1 MKVCSVC
8 NEIVSAN
15 QRCVLSN
22 CPNKGSARPAPKS
35 GKVIPGPTGRSDRAV
50 QAGLDR
56 AGDVAR
62 DATRRA
68 AFAIAVIFAVV
79 AAIAAIGF
87 NFWSGTPPTSTNAS
101 ADIEDS
107 PQSIVPEASSQNS
120 IPAQSGDFED
130 IDSPLPPNPE
140 FNNNVWTHNG
150 STVRLY
156 ASGVRRTFYYEA
168 PRSGLPV
175 EAGQLLF
182 YGSREGETF
191 FGKAYRF
198 SSKCGEVSYE
208 VTGKVHPSQ
217 TVINLSGNAP
227 KRDEQCN
234 VIGTFVDR
242 LKFELLH
249 Q

>member
-87 NFWSGTPPTSTNAS
+87 NLGGDNRNKNADVSAAVDASPQATASESATVVEAAADRMSAS
-101 ADIEDS
+101 ADAVPPGVIAAPVAPVKTDVAPANVVMVQLGAFSDSAKAESAWAALNKRIGFLSHFNRKIAEAKVEGGRTVFRLQAITSNSSEAQQLCAKLRVAGEDCL
-107 PQSIVPEASSQNS
+107 IV
-120 IPAQSGDFED
+120 
-130 IDSPLPPNPE
+130 
-140 FNNNVWTHNG
+140 
-150 STVRLY
+150 R
-156 ASGVRRTFYYEA
+156 
-168 PRSGLPV
+168 
-175 EAGQLLF
+175 
-182 YGSREGETF
+182 
-191 FGKAYRF
+191 
-198 SSKCGEVSYE
+198 
-208 VTGKVHPSQ
+208 
-217 TVINLSGNAP
+217 
-227 KRDEQCN
+227 
-234 VIGTFVDR
+234 
-242 LKFELLH
+242 
-249 Q
+249 

>member
-35 GKVIPGPTGRSDRAV
+35 GKVTPGPTGRSDRAV

-87 NFWSGTPPTSTNAS
+87 NLGGDNRNKNADESAAVDASPQALSPEFVAVVEAAADRMSAS
-101 ADIEDS
+101 ADAAPQLAIAAPVAPVKTDVAPANVVMVQLGAFGDS
-107 PQSIVPEASSQNS
+107 AKAESAWAALNKRF
-120 IPAQSGDFED
+120 GF
-130 IDSPLPPNPE
+130 L
-140 FNNNVWTHNG
+140 
-150 STVRLY
+150 
-156 ASGVRRTFYYEA
+156 SGVNRKIAEA
-168 PRSGLPV
+168 KV
-175 EAGQLLF
+175 EGGRAVFRLQAITSNSSEAQQLCAKLRLAGENCLIV
-182 YGSREGETF
+182 R
-191 FGKAYRF
+191 
-198 SSKCGEVSYE
+198 
-208 VTGKVHPSQ
+208 
-217 TVINLSGNAP
+217 
-227 KRDEQCN
+227 
-234 VIGTFVDR
+234 
-242 LKFELLH
+242 
-249 Q
+249 

>member
-35 GKVIPGPTGRSDRAV
+35 GKVTPGPTGRSDRAV

-87 NFWSGTPPTSTNAS
+87 NLGGDNRNKNADESAAVDASPQALSPEFVAVVEAAADRMSAS
-101 ADIEDS
+101 ADAAPQLAIAAPVAPVKTDVAPANVVMVQLGAFSDS
-107 PQSIVPEASSQNS
+107 AKAESAWAALNKRFIFLSLFNRKIAEARVEGGRTVFRLQAITSNSSEAQQLCAKLRVAGENCLIV
-120 IPAQSGDFED
+120 
-130 IDSPLPPNPE
+130 
-140 FNNNVWTHNG
+140 
-150 STVRLY
+150 R
-156 ASGVRRTFYYEA
+156 
-168 PRSGLPV
+168 
-175 EAGQLLF
+175 
-182 YGSREGETF
+182 
-191 FGKAYRF
+191 
-198 SSKCGEVSYE
+198 
-208 VTGKVHPSQ
+208 
-217 TVINLSGNAP
+217 
-227 KRDEQCN
+227 
-234 VIGTFVDR
+234 
-242 LKFELLH
+242 
-249 Q
+249 